1 MFNENDLID
10 DSPWNR
16 FSSMDN
22 ERICFDNLISEEYET
37 DVPGL
42 KSDAIYQK
50 GVEKYP
56 VFDVPQNEFT
66 NNMEE
71 FRSRMRFSG
80 KAGEYLRGTRY
91 KRPFYIRYID
101 ESACKVYVRKVK

>member
-1 MFNENDLID
+1 MFNENELID

-22 ERICFDNLISEEYET
+22 ERICFENLVLEEYET

-42 KSDAIYQK
+42 KSDAVYQK
-50 GVEKYP
+50 GMEKFP
-56 VFDVPQNEFT
+56 VFDVSKNEFRS
-66 NNMEE
+66 NMEE

-80 KAGEYLRGTRY
+80 KAGEYLRCTRY
-91 KRPFYIRYID
+91 KRPFYIRYKD
-101 ESACKVYVRKVK
+101 EDEGKAYIRKVK